1 MNLRESFSHKVMAQM
16 ARYLATY
23 NTESQVLTQD
33 ATSTDVQ
40 TTGLKVSYFD
50 GAAIKVAADAAM
62 DPAAEVN
69 ESVTAWANN
78 TSMSVAGLNSA
89 NSQRGSDLRYRCIL
103 AHTSN
108 ALENQPELGTKWEQ
122 YWIREPHN
130 CPVANAATVNAGNTR
145 MFMFLAARDGTITT
159 AVCGDD
165 ANSTAGFQ
173 LKIPHFDPFTYV
185 PLGFYHVI
193 NADGD
198 NYADPANGDQFVFGT
213 NDFNSGNETN
223 ITGAFMNLTT
233 PIFPHLDNLDVS

>member
-1 MNLRESFSHKVMAQM
+1 MNLTTTLSHKVMAQM

-33 ATSTDVQ
+33 ATTTDVQ
-40 TTGLKVSYFD
+40 TTGTKVAFFD
-50 GAAIKVAADAAM
+50 GNPIKVAADAAM
-62 DPAAEVN
+62 DPAAETN

-78 TSMSVAGLNSA
+78 TSMSLNGINSA

-108 ALENQPELGTKWEQ
+108 TLENAPDIGTKWET
-122 YWIREPHN
+122 YWVREPHN
-130 CPVANAATVNAGNTR
+130 AYTANAATVNAGNTR
-145 MFMFLAARDGTITT
+145 AFLFLANRSGTIST
-159 AVCGDD
+159 ALCGDD
-165 ANSTAGFQ
+165 ANSTTGFT

-185 PLGFYHVI
+185 PLGFYWAV

-223 ITGAFMNLTT
+223 ITGNFHNLTT
-233 PIFPHLDNLDVS
+233 PIFPHIDNLDVS